1 MACLRIHCSWPRAY
15 TSLTNDGALLPVSL
29 TPLEEA
35 PRAKRV
41 FDPSTVASINRMLEN
56 AVSDEGTAPKARV
69 EEYRVAGKTGTAH
82 LVVNGQ
88 YQDDSYMSLFAGFA
102 PASDPDL
109 IIVVAVNDPRGIDY
123 YGGLV
128 AAPVFSAV
136 MSGALR
142 MRGVVPDAIQRD
154 EPKPELMISRP
165 SSVDLSSTV
174 TRGGL

>member
-1 MACLRIHCSWPRAY
+1 
-15 TSLTNDGALLPVSL
+15 
-29 TPLEEA
+29 
-35 PRAKRV
+35 
-41 FDPSTVASINRMLEN
+41 
-56 AVSDEGTAPKARV
+56 
-69 EEYRVAGKTGTAH
+69 
-82 LVVNGQ
+82 
-88 YQDDSYMSLFAGFA
+88 MSLFAGFA